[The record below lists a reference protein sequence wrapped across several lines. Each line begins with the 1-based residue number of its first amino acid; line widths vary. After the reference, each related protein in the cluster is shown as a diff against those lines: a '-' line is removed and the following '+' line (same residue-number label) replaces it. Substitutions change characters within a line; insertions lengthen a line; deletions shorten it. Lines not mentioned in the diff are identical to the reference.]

1 MIFDEP
7 KGRVWLYTTPTDMRK
22 SYHGLSTLVRNGMNK
37 DELSGDYFV
46 FVNRK
51 KTQLKMLYF
60 DRTGFCLWCKQLEQ
74 GQFPAK
80 ASTNGTLGLS
90 WIELKLMLEGIQ
102 VEKARYSKRWH
113 YSQTA

>member
-7 KGRVWLYTTPTDMRK
+7 KGRVWLYTQPTDMRK
-22 SYHGLSTLVRNGMNK
+22 SYHGLSALIRTVMQK

-60 DRTGFCLWCKQLEQ
+60 ERTGFCLWCKQLEQ
-74 GQFPAK
+74 GQFPVKVSAD
-80 ASTNGTLGLS
+80 GTLVLS
-90 WIELKLMLEGIQ
+90 WTELKLMLEGIQ
-102 VEKARYSKRWH
+102 VEKAQYSKRWH
-113 YSQTA
+113 YSQAG